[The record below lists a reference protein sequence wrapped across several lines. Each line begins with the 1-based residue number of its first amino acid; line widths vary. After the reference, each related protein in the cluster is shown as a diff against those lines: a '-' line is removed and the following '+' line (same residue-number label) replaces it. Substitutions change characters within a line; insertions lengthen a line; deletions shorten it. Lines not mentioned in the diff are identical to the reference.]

1 MQKNP
6 LPAESFLYEKRMRQ
20 TLVTAYVYPAAKFLS
35 VYASKYTSASFTV
48 PPSSIVLSSCKRK
61 DAKHCPHF
69 STSSVFLCPYNPAE
83 YLCHS

>member
-1 MQKNP
+1 M
-6 LPAESFLYEKRMRQ
+6 YEKRMQQ
-20 TLVTAYVYPAAKFLS
+20 TLVTAYIYPAAKFLS

-48 PPSSIVLSSCKRK
+48 PPSCKRK